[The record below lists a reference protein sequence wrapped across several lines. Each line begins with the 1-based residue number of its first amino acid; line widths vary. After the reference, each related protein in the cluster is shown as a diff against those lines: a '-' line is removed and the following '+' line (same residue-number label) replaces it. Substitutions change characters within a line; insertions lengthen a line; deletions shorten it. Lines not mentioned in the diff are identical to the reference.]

1 MKLTKEVLD
10 TILTQV
16 KTAVS
21 RKLTDICQEEI
32 QFTKTTNDIDND
44 LVGIV
49 SFVGDTGFILLLM
62 LTDAQLRKIS
72 VKFFGSEMGVDSD
85 EVGDLVSELAN
96 IIFGDITN
104 ELKKANMN
112 LERSLPTILRG
123 KNIEPVMRKKAPSL
137 TLAFGKDNF
146 LVKIIGA
153 TDETLHK
160 KPGS

>member
-10 TILTQV
+10 TILKEVRTSV
-16 KTAVS
+16 G
-21 RKLTDICQEEI
+21 RKLTEICQEEI
-32 QFTKTTNDIDND
+32 QFTKVTQDSNND

-49 SFVGDTGFILLLM
+49 SFVGDVGFILLLM

-72 VKFFGSEMGVDSD
+72 VKFFGAEMGVDSD

-96 IIFGDITN
+96 IVFGDITN
-104 ELKKANMN
+104 DLKNANMN

-137 TLAFGKDNF
+137 TMAFGKDSF

-153 TDETLHK
+153 TDDTLHK